1 MNHVTLYFVSFYHQ
15 HSLHHINISL
25 RLCQLETLSVDQSM
39 IERLIR
45 AEMEISVMLK
55 ERTDTLK
62 NVEDKLDITLSVIIQ
77 RQF

>member
-1 MNHVTLYFVSFYHQ
+1 
-15 HSLHHINISL
+15 
-25 RLCQLETLSVDQSM
+25 M